1 VVIILFHLPQQPVTQ
16 YLVFMGL
23 ASFSLLTAIIPLNSI
38 KELIV
43 VMVNCGVLFEAR
55 AKFLNSI

>member
-1 VVIILFHLPQQPVTQ
+1 VVIILFHLPQQLVTL

-23 ASFSLLTAIIPLNSI
+23 ASFSLLTAIIPLNSS

-43 VMVNCGVLFEAR
+43 VMVNCGVLFEER